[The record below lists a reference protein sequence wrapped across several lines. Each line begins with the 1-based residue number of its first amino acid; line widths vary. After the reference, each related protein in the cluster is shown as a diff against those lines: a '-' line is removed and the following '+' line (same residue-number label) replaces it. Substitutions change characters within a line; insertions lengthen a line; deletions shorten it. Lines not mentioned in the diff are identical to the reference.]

1 VFGELNL
8 ARLKGFEKLTSI
20 DKARSTLLKQLKLE
34 KLQSIQIPT
43 SMALGRVT
51 AENIVTENDLPLFD
65 RSAVDGY
72 AVKAKNTFEASQ
84 FSPRTLELTK
94 NDKLGENEAR
104 EIWTGNPLPKGADAV
119 VMLEYTKITQN
130 KIEVWV
136 SVTPS
141 KNVSKKGEDVKK
153 GDIAIKSGTR
163 LKPHHVG
170 LLAALG
176 ITHVSVV
183 KKPKVALLS
192 TGNELVELGRK
203 PKLNQ
208 IVGANRLI
216 LSCMCR
222 ELGAEPLDLGIAKDN
237 LNEIDAK
244 IREGIEKAD
253 ILLTTGGTSVGYAD
267 VVPAAVNQI
276 EAPGVIVHGIAMRP
290 GMPTALAVLYGKPVI
305 ILPGNPVA
313 AMIGFEVFAR
323 PLILKLSG
331 IEYEPRPMHEA
342 ELTQKVPSALGRRVF
357 LRVHVFEKEDKFFAE
372 PVRIKGAGILST
384 MTKANGY
391 VIIPEDREG
400 LNEGESVTVH
410 LFDKIRGA
418 QHV

>member
-1 VFGELNL
+1 MFGELNL

-20 DKARSTLLKQLKLE
+20 DNARSTFLKQLKLE
-34 KLQSIQIPT
+34 KLQSVQIPT
-43 SMALGRVT
+43 SMALGRVA
-51 AENIVTENDLPLFD
+51 AENVVATNDLPPFD

-72 AVKAKNTFEASQ
+72 AVKAKDTFEASQ
-84 FSPRTLELTK
+84 FSPRTLKTTK
-94 NDKLGENEAR
+94 NNKLGEKEAR
-104 EIWTGNPLPKGADAV
+104 EIWTGNPLPKGADAI
-119 VMLEYTKITQN
+119 VMLEYTKTRQN

-136 SVTPS
+136 PATPS
-141 KNVSKKGEDVKK
+141 KNVSRKGEDVKK
-153 GDIAIKSGTR
+153 GDIAIRSGTR

-176 ITHVSVV
+176 KTHVRVV

-192 TGNELVELGRK
+192 TGNELVKLGRK
-203 PKLNQ
+203 PELNQ
-208 IVGANRLI
+208 VVDANRLI
-216 LSCMCR
+216 LSCMCQ

-276 EAPGVIVHGIAMRP
+276 ETPGVIVHGIAMRP
-290 GMPTALAVLYGKPVI
+290 GMPTALAVLCSKPVI
-305 ILPGNPVA
+305 ILSGNPVA

-323 PLILKLSG
+323 PLILKLLG
-331 IEYEPRPMHEA
+331 IECEPRPMLEA
-342 ELTQKVPSALGRRVF
+342 ELTQKVPSVLGRRVF
-357 LRVHVFEKEDKFFAE
+357 LRAHVFEREGKFFAE
-372 PVRIKGAGILST
+372 PVRIKGAGVIST

-400 LNEGESVTVH
+400 LDEGESVTVH
-410 LFDKIRGA
+410 LFDKIGEA
-418 QHV
+418 

>member
-1 VFGELNL
+1 L
-8 ARLKGFEKLTSI
+8 ARLKGFKKLTSI
-20 DKARSTLLKQLKLE
+20 DKARSTLLKQLKLK
-34 KLQSIQIPT
+34 KLRPVQIPT
-43 SMALGRVT
+43 SIALGRVT
-51 AENIVTENDLPLFD
+51 AENVVAKNDLPPFD

-84 FSPRTLELTK
+84 FSPKTLKLTK

-104 EIWTGNPLPKGADAV
+104 EIWTGNPLPKGADAI
-119 VMLEYTKITQN
+119 VMLEYTKATRG

-136 SVTPS
+136 PVTPS

-153 GDIAIKSGTR
+153 GDVAIKSGTR

-183 KKPKVALLS
+183 KKPKVAILS
-192 TGNELVELGRK
+192 TGNELVELGHK
-203 PKLNQ
+203 PKRNQ

-216 LSCMCR
+216 LSCMCQ
-222 ELGAEPLDLGIAKDN
+222 ELSAEPLDLGIAKDN
-237 LNEIDAK
+237 LNEICAR

-253 ILLTTGGTSVGYAD
+253 ILLTTGGTSIGYAD
-267 VVPAAVNQI
+267 IVPAAVNQI

-290 GMPTALAVLYGKPVI
+290 GMPTALAVLCSKPVI
-305 ILPGNPVA
+305 ILSGNPVA

-323 PLILKLSG
+323 PLILKLLG
-331 IEYEPRPMHEA
+331 IEYEPRLTHEA
-342 ELTQKVPSALGRRVF
+342 ELTHKVPSALGRQVF
-357 LRVHVFEKEDKFFAE
+357 LRVHVFEREGKFFAE

-400 LNEGESVTVH
+400 LDEGESVTVH
-410 LFDKIRGA
+410 LFDKIGEA